1 MTTKEVRSFPLG
13 KIYLTAQRVGTPPPA
28 RKGGYVKKKYGKILL
43 AVALFTA
50 ALALAGIVSA
60 AIPFQKSLQEG
71 RDPARQPEKTAE
83 PGENREGMSWE
94 A

>member
-1 MTTKEVRSFPLG
+1 MTIKAAPSLFLG
-13 KIYLTAQRVGTPPPA
+13 KIDLTAQRVEVLPPA

-50 ALALAGIVSA
+50 ALALTGIVSA
-60 AIPFQKSLQEG
+60 AIPFQKSLREG
-71 RDPARQPEKTAE
+71 REPARQPEKTAK
-83 PGENREGMSWE
+83 PGENREGMPCR